1 MRNKQIIASCVIF
14 SLTILAVP
22 LWLISYP
29 ETTFRHNLNPW
40 LISSSQLAGIL
51 GFVLYSFSLVL
62 STRLRWIEDLFGGL
76 DKVYQMHHT
85 IGKIAFFLI
94 LYHPIALTARWIP
107 QDIGRAIEF
116 VLPTHRRLAIDL
128 GSSALLG
135 FILLMLVTLVIKIP
149 YDKWKLTHKLTGIV
163 FLLIIPHF
171 FLLDELVNSNIP
183 LAIYLGFFSLLGVIS
198 FLYKSIFFDWIT
210 DKKSYTVKKVNKL
223 NKKVIEVTLSPDSE
237 NLSFTPGQ
245 FCFFSYRHPNI
256 SREAHPYTICSTTSE
271 NNITIVVKA
280 LGDYTNHLFKTLEP
294 GAKAKIEGP
303 YGRFDYNDSN
313 QPQLWIAGGVGIA
326 PFISWANDLLEEPH
340 LSNFNAELYYCVNS
354 EEEAIHVEKF
364 KELESTISGFSFH
377 LTCADREGF
386 LSANEIDDV
395 KGREIFICGPKEMRQ
410 SLLKEFQELQIP
422 GKSIHFEDFD
432 FS

>member
-1 MRNKQIIASCVIF
+1 MRSKQTIATSVIF
-14 SLTILAVP
+14 GLTILAIP

-40 LISSSQLAGIL
+40 LISSSQLAGLL
-51 GFVLYSFSLVL
+51 GFVLYSFSLLL
-62 STRLRWIEDLFGGL
+62 STRLKWVEDSFGGL
-76 DKVYQMHHT
+76 DKVYQAHHN
-85 IGKIAFFLI
+85 IGKIAFFLL
-94 LYHPIALTARWIP
+94 LYHPLALAARWIP
-107 QDIGRAIEF
+107 QDFGKAIQYL
-116 VLPTHRRLAIDL
+116 LPTHRRLAIDL
-128 GSSALLG
+128 GSWALLV
-135 FILLMLVTLVIKIP
+135 FFLLMLVTLIIKIP

-171 FLLDELVNSNIP
+171 FLLDELVNANIP
-183 LAIYLGFFSLLGVIS
+183 LAIYVGFFSLLGVIS
-198 FLYKSIFFDWIT
+198 FLYKSVFFDWIS
-210 DKKSYTVKKVNKL
+210 DKKSYTVKKVNRL
-223 NKKVIEVTLSPDSE
+223 NNKVMEVTLAPDNSQLE
-237 NLSFTPGQ
+237 FIPGQ

-280 LGDYTNHLFKTLEP
+280 LGDYTNHLYNTLEVGAKTL
-294 GAKAKIEGP
+294 IEGP
-303 YGRFDYNDSN
+303 YGRFNYNDSN
-313 QPQLWIAGGVGIA
+313 QPQLWVAGGVGIA
-326 PFISWANDLLEEPH
+326 PFISWANDLLMEPPP
-340 LSNFNAELYYCVNS
+340 SDFNAELYYCVNS

-386 LSANEIDDV
+386 LSVKEIQDF

-410 SLLKEFQELQIP
+410 SLLKEFRQLQVP
-422 GKSIHFEDFD
+422 GKNIHFEDFD